1 MLTITQFRYNADNLA
16 YVVSGPKTAVAIDP
30 GATHEILAFL
40 EREGRTLS
48 HVINTHTHPDH
59 TQGNEAVISHTR
71 ARLLDF
77 STLRE
82 AKGVDID
89 GETLIV
95 HPTPGHMDDCLTFEA
110 DGCLIT
116 GDTLFN
122 GTVGTCFSGDMT
134 AFFHTITFLLSFP
147 EETKIYAGHD
157 YVKESMA
164 FARTIEPEN
173 EAAINRYLCAYDPGH
188 VVSTLAD
195 ERRANPFVRFN
206 TENLINAMKLRGLA
220 IATELQRW
228 NAIMELY

>member
-16 YVVSGPKTAVAIDP
+16 YVVSGSKTAVAIDP
-30 GATHEILAFL
+30 GATHDILAFL
-40 EREGRTLS
+40 ETENLVLS
-48 HVINTHTHPDH
+48 HVINTHTHRDH
-59 TQGNEAVISHTR
+59 TQGNEEIISQSK
-71 ARLLDF
+71 ALYLDF
-77 STLRE
+77 PALCE
-82 AKGVDID
+82 AGSVNID

-95 HPTPGHMDDCLTFEA
+95 HPTPGHMSDCLTFEH
-110 DGCLIT
+110 DGHLIT

-134 AFFHTITFLLSFP
+134 AFFNTITLLLSFP
-147 EETKIYAGHD
+147 DETKIYAGHD

-164 FARTIEPEN
+164 FARTIEPDN
-173 EAAINRYLCAYDPGH
+173 EGEIQRYLSLYDPAH

-206 TENLINAMKLRGLA
+206 TEKLIDAMKLRGLA
-220 IATELQRW
+220 ITTELQRW